1 MAAMMQLRS
10 FNDASVRAAD
20 AVDDAVQFLMH
31 SAQSFGREVV
41 LAELS
46 VDERVAAG
54 GASRGETEDEFDGS
68 DLGVVDDPSRRG
80 EVAPRPM

>member
-1 MAAMMQLRS
+1 MQLRS

-20 AVDDAVQFLMH
+20 AVDDAVRFSTH

-41 LAELS
+41 SAELS
-46 VDERVAAG
+46 VAERVAAG
-54 GASRGETEDEFDGS
+54 GASRGETGDEFDGS